1 MTNTTAPNNTPSH
14 TSYRPG
20 GALSVQFGANDPD
33 DTSPIQGSLPGSNHG
48 SGRMTFANGVTT
60 SERFETHS
68 VQQADVIRDRVAGAG
83 DSILATART
92 AWGTLGMPLT
102 PKSVVSIGGLETSL
116 AAAEQLGYVARNAS
130 GDYYETGLTV
140 QGQQEQTQRQE
151 QEQTSQAQ
159 EDAVIFNEQHLA
171 KIDELI
177 EKIPQQQYDATI
189 ASAISNGAESIDF
202 NALADTLGTTHAD
215 AVARSEFIISSYR
228 GQADAAVIPI
238 LGNAEDAAEDFYTW
252 CETEYPREHQKA
264 LRSLLLAHSTADFK
278 ALAKQYM
285 LHTSPDESTLKA
297 GGFETKTE
305 MGESFVKISGT
316 WMTQRSAARAGF
328 I

>member
-1 MTNTTAPNNTPSH
+1 MSNTTAPNNTPSH

-20 GALSVQFGANDPD
+20 GTLSVQFGANAPD
-33 DTSPIQGSLPGSNHG
+33 NNSPSQGSLPGSNHG

-60 SERFETHS
+60 SESFQTHS

-92 AWGTLGMPLT
+92 AWGSLGMPLT
-102 PKSVVSIGGLETSL
+102 PKSVVSIGGIDTSL

-140 QGQQEQTQRQE
+140 QGQQEQAQRQE
-151 QEQTSQAQ
+151 REQASQAQ

-189 ASAISNGAESIDF
+189 ASAISNGVESIDF
-202 NALADTLGTTHAD
+202 NALADTLGTNHAD
-215 AVARSEFIISSYR
+215 AVARSEFIIASYR
-228 GQADAAVIPI
+228 GQADAAVLPI
-238 LGNAEDAAEDFYTW
+238 LGNAEDAAEHFYTW

-278 ALAKQYM
+278 ALAQQYM
-285 LHTSPDESTLKA
+285 TQTVPDAAALAA
-297 GGFETKTE
+297 GSFETKQVG
-305 MGESFVKISGT
+305 GESFVKIGGM
-316 WMTQRSAARAGF
+316 WVTQRSAARTGL

>member
-1 MTNTTAPNNTPSH
+1 MSNTTTPNNTPSH

-33 DTSPIQGSLPGSNHG
+33 DNSPAQGSLPGSNHG

-60 SERFETHS
+60 SESFQTHS

-92 AWGTLGMPLT
+92 AWGSLGMPLT

-151 QEQTSQAQ
+151 QEEASEAQ
-159 EDAVIFNEQHLA
+159 VDAVVFNEQHLA

-189 ASAISNGAESIDF
+189 ASAISNGVESIDF
-202 NALADTLGTTHAD
+202 DSLADTLGTNHAD
-215 AVARSEFIISSYR
+215 AVARSEFIIASYR
-228 GQADAAVIPI
+228 GQADAAVLPI
-238 LGNAEDAAEDFYTW
+238 LGNAEDATDDFYTW

-264 LRSLLLAHSTADFK
+264 LRSLLLGHSTADFK
-278 ALAKQYM
+278 SLAKQYM
-285 LHTSPDESTLKA
+285 LHTQPSDSLLNA
-297 GGFETKTE
+297 SGYETKTE
-305 MGESFVKISGT
+305 HGESFVKVQGV
-316 WMTQRSAARAGF
+316 WMTTKAASRSGF